1 MHIDKRKTMEGNL
14 QRISRLNYWN
24 GNTLERE
31 LRPLKALKDNYRKLL
46 VTMDDIR
53 LKSLDGIEH
62 VQAWELE
69 NYLLSK

>member
-1 MHIDKRKTMEGNL
+1 LHIDKRKTMEGNL

-53 LKSLDGIEH
+53 LKSLDGIEN

>member
-53 LKSLDGIEH
+53 LKSLDGIEN

>member
-1 MHIDKRKTMEGNL
+1 MEGNL

-53 LKSLDGIEH
+53 LKSLDGIEN